1 MAASSS
7 KGIIWPLLMAGGTG
21 TRLWPVSREL
31 FPKQFMALASD
42 ATMLEETAKRLTGPL
57 FHAPLV
63 LCNDSHRFIV
73 AEQLRGA
80 TIEPEAIVLEPAG
93 RNTAPAAAVA
103 ALLLAE
109 RDPGAI
115 MLLAPADHVIG
126 DETAFISGLEA
137 ALPAALAGYLVT
149 FGMAPDKAETGYGYI
164 ERGAAIGEAEGI
176 FSIARFTEKPDMATA
191 EKYLKSG
198 RHFWNSGIFL
208 MAASAYLAELES
220 LAPNVLAAARAAL
233 DGAAKDLDFLR
244 LDRDAYEEAPNI
256 SIDYAVMEATTKG
269 AVAPLDM
276 GWSDV
281 GSWATLWELGDKDEA
296 GNVVRGDTV
305 LHNVHNSFLRAD
317 TGLLACVGLDDVIVV
332 VTDDA
337 VLVSHRDSTQ
347 DVKTVVEQLREMGRE
362 EPASHT
368 TTYRPWGS
376 FQTVDSGARF
386 QVKRITV
393 KPGGCLSLQKH
404 ARRAEHWVVVAGT
417 ATVTRGEEVI
427 ELGPNQSTYIPIGMA
442 HRLENKT
449 GDPLHLIEVQS
460 GDYLGED
467 DIERLED
474 IYGRS

>member
-1 MAASSS
+1 MAASSG
-7 KGIIWPLLMAGGTG
+7 KAIIWPLLMAGGTG
-21 TRLWPVSREL
+21 TRLWPASREL

-63 LCNDSHRFIV
+63 LCNDAHRFIA
-73 AEQLRGA
+73 AEQLRA
-80 TIEPEAIVLEPAG
+80 AAIEPEAIVLEPAG
-93 RNTAPAAAVA
+93 RNTAPATAVA

-149 FGMAPDKAETGYGYI
+149 FGTAPDKAETGYGYI
-164 ERGAAIGEAEGI
+164 ERGAAIGAAEGI

-191 EKYLKSG
+191 EKYLTSG

-220 LAPNVLAAARAAL
+220 LAPNILAAARAAL

-244 LDRDAYEEAPNI
+244 LDRDAYEQAPNI
-256 SIDYAVMEATTKG
+256 SIDYAVMEATAKG

-305 LHNVHNSFLRAD
+305 LHNVHNAYLRAD
-317 TGLLACVGLDDVIVV
+317 SGLLACVGLDDVIVV

-337 VLVSHRDSTQ
+337 VLVSHRDSAQ
-347 DVKTVVEQLREMGRE
+347 DVKTVVEQLREAGRE

-417 ATVTRGEEVI
+417 ATVTRGEDVI
-427 ELGPNQSTYIPIGMA
+427 ELSSNQSTFIPIGTA
-442 HRLENKT
+442 HRLENKAAE
-449 GDPLHLIEVQS
+449 PLHLIEVQS

>member
-1 MAASSS
+1 
-7 KGIIWPLLMAGGTG
+7 
-21 TRLWPVSREL
+21 
-31 FPKQFMALASD
+31 
-42 ATMLEETAKRLTGPL
+42 
-57 FHAPLV
+57 
-63 LCNDSHRFIV
+63 
-73 AEQLRGA
+73 
-80 TIEPEAIVLEPAG
+80 
-93 RNTAPAAAVA
+93 

-137 ALPAALAGYLVT
+137 ALPAALAGFLVT

-164 ERGAAIGEAEGI
+164 ERGAAIGAAEGI

-191 EKYLKSG
+191 EKYLTSG

-220 LAPNVLAAARAAL
+220 LAPNILAAARAAL

-244 LDRDAYEEAPNI
+244 LDRDAYEQAPNI
-256 SIDYAVMEATTKG
+256 SIDYAVMEATAKG

-305 LHNVHNSFLRAD
+305 LHNVHNAYLRAD
-317 TGLLACVGLDDVIVV
+317 SGLLACVGLDDVIVV

-337 VLVSHRDSTQ
+337 VLVSHRDSAQ
-347 DVKTVVEQLREMGRE
+347 DVKTVVEQLREAGRE

>member
-1 MAASSS
+1 MAASSG
-7 KGIIWPLLMAGGTG
+7 KAIIWPLLMAGGTG
-21 TRLWPVSREL
+21 TRLWPASREL
-31 FPKQFMALASD
+31 FPKQFMALAGD

-63 LCNDSHRFIV
+63 LCNDAHRFIA
-73 AEQLRGA
+73 AEQLRA
-80 TIEPEAIVLEPAG
+80 AAIEPEAIVLEPAG

-137 ALPAALAGYLVT
+137 ALPAALAGFLVT

-164 ERGAAIGEAEGI
+164 ERGAAIGAAEGI

-191 EKYLKSG
+191 EKYLTSG

-220 LAPNVLAAARAAL
+220 LAPNILAAARAAL

-244 LDRDAYEEAPNI
+244 LDRDAYEQAPNI
-256 SIDYAVMEATTKG
+256 SIDYAVMEATAKG

-305 LHNVHNSFLRAD
+305 LHNVHNAYLRAD
-317 TGLLACVGLDDVIVV
+317 SGLLACVGLDDVIVV

-337 VLVSHRDSTQ
+337 VLVSHRDSAQ
-347 DVKTVVEQLREMGRE
+347 DVKTVVEQLRELGRE

-449 GDPLHLIEVQS
+449 GEPLHLIEVQS